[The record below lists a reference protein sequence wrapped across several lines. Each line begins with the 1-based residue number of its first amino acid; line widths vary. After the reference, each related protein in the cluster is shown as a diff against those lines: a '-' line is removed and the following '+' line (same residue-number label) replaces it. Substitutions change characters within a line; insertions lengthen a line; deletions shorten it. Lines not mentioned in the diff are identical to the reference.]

1 MQDGQH
7 VCPCIGRSLW
17 INHKT
22 RETLGQEEVTEAQK
36 EDVGK
41 PETGAA
47 DLKGEGDSKTV
58 ESQAGQRT
66 DRFVVFRVYFGIG
79 FQRC

>member
-7 VCPCIGRSLW
+7 VCVYVSNGRSLW

-22 RETLGQEEVTEAQK
+22 RETLGQEVTEAQK

-58 ESQAGQRT
+58 ESQAGQL
-66 DRFVVFRVYFGIG
+66 
-79 FQRC
+79 